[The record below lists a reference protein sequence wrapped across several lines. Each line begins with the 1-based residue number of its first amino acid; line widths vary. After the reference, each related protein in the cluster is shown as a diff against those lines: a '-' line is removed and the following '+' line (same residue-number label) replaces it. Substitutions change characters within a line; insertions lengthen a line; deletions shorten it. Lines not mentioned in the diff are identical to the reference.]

1 MARLDFEDFLDTEVT
16 RVYLAGDLS
25 EAARVEKTLTV
36 QSLDYMVVV
45 EPYSKLLLGFFP
57 SDYAGAGFYVLPD
70 QAALARAVLLS
81 AGLKAGIE
89 EQNDD

>member
-1 MARLDFEDFLDTEVT
+1 MARLDFEDFLDQGVS
-16 RVYLAGDLS
+16 RVYIAGDLG

-57 SDYAGAGFYVLPD
+57 SDYAGAGFYVLSD
-70 QAALARAVLLS
+70 QAALARAVLLA
-81 AGLKAGIE
+81 AGLREGIE
-89 EQNDD
+89 EQIDD